1 MADERT
7 FVLIGASL
15 AGAKAAET
23 LRAEGFDGR
32 VVLVGAE
39 RELPYERPPLSKGYL
54 KGEQERSSAF
64 VHEPGWYDE
73 QRVELRLSTRA
84 TGLDTSA
91 HEVRLDDGERL
102 RYDKLLL
109 ATGSRVLPL
118 QVPGADADGVL
129 YLRELAD
136 SDRLKAAAIGA
147 GRRVVIVG
155 GGWIGLEVA
164 AAACASG
171 ADVTVLERA
180 NLPLARVLGDEVA
193 TVFRDLHVERGVRLL
208 TATATREVRTEGGRA
223 VGVITGSGEELP
235 ADAVVVGVGVR
246 PEVALAESGGLSVDN
261 GVVVDASLRTSD
273 PDVYAAGDVANA
285 ERPLLGRRLR
295 VEHWAN
301 ALDGGPVA
309 ARAMLGQPAIADF
322 LPFFFSD
329 QYDLGM
335 EYVGWADPREAR
347 VVVRGDASG
356 RAFHAFWL
364 VDGKVAAGMHANMWD
379 EGIDAVKDLVTSGR
393 RVDPAR
399 LGDPSVAFADL

>member
-7 FVLIGASL
+7 FVLVGASL

-23 LRAEGFDGR
+23 LRAEGFAGR

-54 KGEQERSSAF
+54 AGTEERSSTY
-64 VHEPGWYDE
+64 VHEPGWYEE
-73 QRVELRLSTRA
+73 QSIELRLGTRA
-84 TGLDTSA
+84 TGLDPSA
-91 HEVRLDDGERL
+91 HEVQLDTGERL
-102 RYDKLLL
+102 GYDKLLL

-118 QVPGADADGVL
+118 DVPGADADGVL

-136 SDRLKAAAIGA
+136 CDRLKAAAVGA

-164 AAACASG
+164 AVACQSG
-171 ADVTVLERA
+171 AEVTVLEREH
-180 NLPLARVLGDEVA
+180 LPLARVLGDEVA

-208 TATATREVRTEGGRA
+208 TGTSTREVRTEGGRA
-223 VGVITGSGEELP
+223 VGVVTGSGAELP

-246 PEVALAESGGLSVDN
+246 PEVALAESGGLTLDN
-261 GVVVDASLRTSD
+261 GVAVDASLRTSD

-285 ERPLLGRRLR
+285 DRPLLGRRLR

-301 ALDGGPVA
+301 ALDSGPVA
-309 ARAMLGQPAIADF
+309 ARAMLGHAATVDF

-335 EYVGWADPREAR
+335 EYAGWADPKVAD
-347 VVVRGDASG
+347 VVIRGDAAG
-356 RAFHAFWL
+356 RAFYAFWL
-364 VDGKVAAGMHANMWD
+364 EDGKVMAGMHANMWD
-379 EGIDAVKDLVTSGR
+379 EGIEPVKALVTSRR
-393 RVDPAR
+393 RVDPGR
-399 LGDPSVAFADL
+399 LSDPAVAFTDL